1 MTKKEIYTAALVNCV
16 YGEGEKCKV
25 CPYDGCR
32 NCISKLMWDIRYKEI
47 EPEDFIAAGLIKKGY
62 VSKSNKNKPYYYE
75 DVAIEPSE
83 KNNIEVVWF
92 KNGYYAE
99 DENIKSFH
107 FLKDVDDKILCASAN
122 FEKIQWYFDH
132 IDMKKNNAEYE
143 VIDAYGQVLFTST
156 DYDGV
161 YKYYHNLYL
170 DAITKD

>member
-1 MTKKEIYTAALVNCV
+1 MTREEIYTAARVNCV
-16 YGEGEKCKV
+16 YGEGEKCKA
-25 CPYDGCR
+25 CPHDGGR
-32 NCISKLMWDIRYKEI
+32 KCISKLMWDIRYKEI
-47 EPEDFIAAGLIKKGY
+47 DPEDFIAAGLIKKGY
-62 VSKSNKNKPYYYE
+62 VSKSNKNKPYYYK

-107 FLKDVDDKILCASAN
+107 FLKDVNDKILCASAN

>member
-1 MTKKEIYTAALVNCV
+1 MTRKEIYTAAFMNCALSKDR
-16 YGEGEKCKV
+16 ECKV
-25 CPYDGCR
+25 CPYNDIANCKVHFFEQIR
-32 NCISKLMWDIRYKEI
+32 NNKID
-47 EPEDFIAAGLIKKGY
+47 PEDFIAAGLIKKGY

>member
-1 MTKKEIYTAALVNCV
+1 MTREEIYTAALVKCCI
-16 YGEGEKCKV
+16 GEGANCRN
-25 CPYDGCR
+25 CPYDGYR

-47 EPEDFIAAGLIKKGY
+47 DPEDFIAAGLIKRGY

-107 FLKDVDDKILCASAN
+107 FLKDVNDKILCASAN
-122 FEKIQWYFDH
+122 FEKVQWYFDH

-156 DYDGV
+156 DYEGV
-161 YKYYHNLYL
+161 YNYYYNLYL
-170 DAITKD
+170 DEITKD